1 MRNGLAIAS
10 QQRKHLDVEAA
21 VPVNTLAIE
30 RARAEEGPKAAKTTQ
45 KYWLIESTGRDNVR
59 AYQAMSA
66 EMTVMNDTYY
76 ESIAFDLCVFF
87 CFVFSL
93 FCGEG
98 IFCFLN

>member
-87 CFVFSL
+87 VLFFLYFVERVSFVF
-93 FCGEG
+93 
-98 IFCFLN
+98 